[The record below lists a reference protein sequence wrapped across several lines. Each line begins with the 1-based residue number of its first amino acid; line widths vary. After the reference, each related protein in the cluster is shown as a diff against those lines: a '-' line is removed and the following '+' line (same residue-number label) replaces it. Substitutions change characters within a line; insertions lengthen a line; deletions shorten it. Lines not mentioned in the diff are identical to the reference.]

1 MEADV
6 ESGFVSAYIM
16 YADPHYCI
24 KYVDE
29 RDKII
34 KERKVLTVFKVIFI
48 LTITSRKQIFGCLPS
63 VLVFFLFHLF
73 QLFVG

>member
-48 LTITSRKQIFGCLPS
+48 LL
-63 VLVFFLFHLF
+63 FFCR
-73 QLFVG
+73 QGPV